1 MRFFHSGWRIS
12 LAVLA
17 LGFTPVHAGDPIEE
31 AITYR
36 QSAYKMIVWH
46 VKPMTAMVKGKRTG
60 TLTRSITMQR
70 RWPNSAG
77 SRSMALS
84 PAVTLAT
91 PGRKKRSGK
100 TGMISRRR

>member
-46 VKPMTAMVKGKRTG
+46 VKP
-60 TLTRSITMQR
+60 
-70 RWPNSAG
+70 
-77 SRSMALS
+77 
-84 PAVTLAT
+84 
-91 PGRKKRSGK
+91 
-100 TGMISRRR
+100 